1 MRTAIAAALLMG
13 SLFTSNIPTHA
24 MAEPKEMAAPFFSVR
39 SSDGEGNIV
48 DPIGESERYSAVIYN
63 NRNGLPTSEA
73 NEIAETSDGFIWI
86 GSYSGLVRY
95 DGNTFE
101 RMDSTTGIANVG
113 SLFVDSKDRL
123 WVGTNDSGVAMI
135 EQGRTRMWKEEDGL
149 NSLNI
154 SMIAEDDDGVIYVST
169 TSGVYLIDE
178 NLQLTPVEDPR
189 LQGMYVD
196 VLRMGND
203 GMIYGVSSEDDI
215 FVLEKNSVVRYFSKD
230 DYDIEG
236 VLYLLPD
243 PDDPGVMY
251 FGTDES
257 TFYKGSIGETI
268 TITDSID
275 ISPLFGVMDIEKI
288 GGRIWITG
296 RNGIG
301 LLDNGTFHF
310 LGDLPLNNSV
320 GSVMA
325 DYEGNLW
332 FTSTRQGV
340 MKLVPNQFANLFE
353 RFGIPEQVVN
363 TTCMLDGN
371 LYIGTDTGL
380 LAAGKDDLL
389 PKIPV
394 DQAAYADGT
403 PVEIDENLAAYLDG
417 CRIRSIIKDS
427 KDRLWISTW
436 RAVGLVCYDHGDV
449 TIFREED
456 GLISNHLRTV
466 KEMSDGSILVAATGG
481 VNVIRDG
488 KVTASYS
495 AYDGIINPETLTVA
509 EGANGDLILGSDGG
523 GIYIINEQGTRC
535 LSTQDGLSSGI
546 ILRIKKDPKR
556 KLYWIVTSNSLAY
569 MTEDYQVT
577 TIRKFPYSNNFD
589 LYENSKEEMWI
600 LSSNGIYV
608 VPTDVLLANEE
619 IEPVHYSMDNGLPC
633 ITTANSYSYLDE
645 NGDLYI
651 AGNSGVV
658 KVNVETPLENVFDL
672 RISVPF
678 VDADGERLYPDA
690 NGDFH
695 LSSDVHK
702 LTVYSYIFNFS
713 LTNPTVMYRLDGFDS
728 EDTSVLR
735 SDLGPVD
742 YTNLPGG
749 TYRFVIKLK
758 DSQGHTGKRISVTII
773 KEKALYEETWFYVLI
788 AAASAGLLALLI
800 RLYIKRKTDKLEQK
814 HREDVR
820 KERLNTELKTAGQI
834 QESILPH
841 VFPPF
846 PQRREFDIYA
856 TMTPARE
863 VGGDFYDFFLI
874 DHDHL
879 GLVMADVSG
888 KGIPASLFMMTS
900 KAILQSTAML
910 GCSAAEI
917 LTRTNEALCS
927 NNQVDM
933 FVTIWVGILEVST
946 GKITAANAGHEYP
959 AIMKNGVFSLLKDK
973 HGFVVGGMK
982 QSKYTEYEIQLE
994 PGDKLFLYTDGVP
1007 EATDAQDNMFGT
1019 DRMLE
1024 TLNKNADAAP
1034 KQILEEV
1041 RSSVDRFVKD
1051 AEQFDDLTMLCLE
1064 YRGTSV
1070 LNSEGDNDESIAG

>member
-1 MRTAIAAALLMG
+1 MRTVIAAALLMG
-13 SLFTSNIPTHA
+13 SLFTSDIPTYA
-24 MAEPKEMAAPFFSVR
+24 MAEPEDMAAPFFTVR
-39 SSDGEGNIV
+39 SPDGEGNIV

-178 NLQLTPVEDPR
+178 DLQLTPIEDPR

-215 FVLEKNSVVRYFSKD
+215 FVLEKNEVVRYFSRD

-243 PDDPGVMY
+243 PDEPGVMY

-257 TFYKGSIGETI
+257 TFYKGSIGDRI
-268 TITDSID
+268 TITESID

-301 LLDNGTFHF
+301 VLDGRTFHF

-340 MKLVPNQFANLFE
+340 MKLVPNQFANVFE

-380 LAAGKDDLL
+380 LAAGKDELL
-389 PKIPV
+389 PKVPV
-394 DQAAYADGT
+394 DHAEYADGE
-403 PVEIDENLAAYLDG
+403 PIENIDNLAVFLDG

-427 KDRLWISTW
+427 KDRLWMSTW
-436 RAVGLVCYDHGDV
+436 RAVGLVCYDHGNV
-449 TIFREED
+449 TVFREQD

-466 KEMSDGSILVAATGG
+466 TEMSDGSILVAATGG
-481 VNVIRDG
+481 ANVIRDG
-488 KVTASYS
+488 KVTAAYS

-509 EGANGDLILGSDGG
+509 EGANGDIILGSDGG
-523 GIYIINEQGTRC
+523 GIYIINEKGTRC

-546 ILRIKKDPKR
+546 ILRIKKDPNR

-577 TIRKFPYSNNFD
+577 TVRKFPYSNNFD

-608 VPTDVLLANEE
+608 VPTEKLLANEE

-633 ITTANSYSYLDE
+633 ITTANSYSYLDG

-651 AGNSGVV
+651 AGNSGVA

-672 RISVPF
+672 RVSVPF

-758 DSQGHTGKRISVTII
+758 DSQGHTGKRVSVTII

-788 AAASAGLLALLI
+788 AAVSAALLAALI
-800 RLYIKRKTDKLEQK
+800 SLYIRRKTDKLEQK

-846 PQRREFDIYA
+846 PKRKEFDIYA
-856 TMTPARE
+856 SMTPARE

-900 KAILQSTAML
+900 RAILQSTAML
-910 GCSAAEI
+910 GRSAAEI

-959 AIMKNGVFSLLKDK
+959 AIMKNGVFKLLKDK

-1024 TLNKNADAAP
+1024 TLNKHADASP

-1064 YRGTSV
+1064 YRGPSAV
-1070 LNSEGDNDESIAG
+1070 KGEGDDDESIAD

>member
-178 NLQLTPVEDPR
+178 DLQLTPVEDPR

-215 FVLEKNSVVRYFSKD
+215 FVLEKNEVVRYFSKD

-243 PDDPGVMY
+243 PDEPGVMY

-257 TFYKGSIGETI
+257 TFYKGSIGDRI

-301 LLDNGTFHF
+301 VLDGRTFHF

-340 MKLVPNQFANLFE
+340 MKLVPNQFANVFE

-380 LAAGKDDLL
+380 LAAGKDELL
-389 PKIPV
+389 PKVPV
-394 DQAAYADGT
+394 DHAEYADGE
-403 PVEIDENLAAYLDG
+403 PIENIDNLAVFLDG

-427 KDRLWISTW
+427 KDRLWMSTW
-436 RAVGLVCYDHGDV
+436 RAVGLVCYDHGNV
-449 TIFREED
+449 TVFREQD

-466 KEMSDGSILVAATGG
+466 TEMSDGSILVAATGG
-481 VNVIRDG
+481 ANVIRDG
-488 KVTASYS
+488 KVTATYS

-509 EGANGDLILGSDGG
+509 EGANGDIILGSDGG
-523 GIYIINEQGTRC
+523 GIYIINEEGTRC

-546 ILRIKKDPKR
+546 ILRIKKDPNR

-577 TIRKFPYSNNFD
+577 TVRKFPYSNNFD

-608 VPTDVLLANEE
+608 VPTEKLLANEE

-633 ITTANSYSYLDE
+633 ITTANSYSYLDG

-651 AGNSGVV
+651 AGNSGVA

-672 RISVPF
+672 RVSVPF

-758 DSQGHTGKRISVTII
+758 DSQGHTGKRVSVTII

-788 AAASAGLLALLI
+788 AAVSAGVLAALI

-846 PQRREFDIYA
+846 PKRKEFDIYA
-856 TMTPARE
+856 SMTPARE

-959 AIMKNGVFSLLKDK
+959 AIMKNGVFRLLKDK

-982 QSKYTEYEIQLE
+982 KSKYTEYEIQLE